1 MATRKLEVVITGD
14 ASQLN
19 KTLGN
24 IGKKSAKFGAAF
36 GASAIVASK
45 AMDGL
50 MSAGKA
56 AISEFFDAQKV
67 MAQTEAV
74 LKSTGSAANVTADQV
89 SSLAESLMKKS
100 GVDDEAIQSG
110 ENMLLTFTRIRNEV
124 GEGNDIF
131 NQATEATLDLSV
143 AMGKDMQS
151 SAILVGKALN
161 DPIKGMSALSK
172 AGIQFTEEQKDT
184 IKAMV
189 ASGNAMGAQKMILKE
204 LETQFGGSAEAAG
217 ETFSGQINI
226 AKQTA
231 LNFAGDIVGR
241 LIPVLQDLV
250 AFIRENWPRIR
261 EIIENVTRDIRAIWK
276 QWGDEIMAVVNF
288 MFPLIKGIIENA
300 LKFIQNIWN
309 LFAGILTG
317 DWDRAWKAVKAIVTS
332 ALDNVILILG
342 AVLPLLL
349 KAAKALGSA
358 ILDGIVDVVK
368 ALPGAVWNLT
378 KAIGEK
384 YVEMY
389 STVLG
394 WGFDL
399 AKKIVGGVV
408 DGLLGIGTA
417 AWNVVNNIG
426 SVLIDVRNQIIGW
439 GKGIANAIKDGIID
453 GLEGLGNLIWDKV
466 KDAWNFAKG
475 KLSSLGSLIPGQ
487 GDASDPNFNPF
498 IVPPTGAMPPGQSGN
513 MFGALE
519 SMRPYANAAAG
530 YGLTVTSGRTNHSKY
545 TASGNI
551 SDHWYGKA
559 LDVAGS
565 AAGMAGFF
573 RSLIGNPAV
582 KQAFYDPLGSIFGG
596 QQSVY
601 RQGGHDDHVHVAT
614 YDRGGVLKPGWTL
627 AHNGTG
633 RNEYVSRGGGG
644 TYVTINMPNYLGNER
659 DAARAIRDELRN
671 LDRVETGGRS
681 LNSRVTLT

>member
-1 MATRKLEVVITGD
+1 MATRKLEVIITGD
-14 ASQLN
+14 ASSLEKALG
-19 KTLGN
+19 KTQNQGRSWAKTMGKAGVAGAVLGL
-24 IGKKSAKFGAAF
+24 GAAIKI
-36 GASAIVASK
+36 GV
-45 AMDGL
+45 G
-50 MSAGKA
+50 
-56 AISEFFDAQKV
+56 EFLEAQKV

-74 LKSTGSAANVTADQV
+74 LKSTGGAANVTAEQV
-89 SSLAESLMKKS
+89 SGLAESLMKKS

-110 ENMLLTFTRIRNEV
+110 ENMLLTFTKIRNEV
-124 GEGNDIF
+124 GAGNDIF

-184 IKAMV
+184 IKALV
-189 ASGNAMGAQKMILKE
+189 ASGDAMGAQKMILKE

-217 ETFSGQINI
+217 KTFSGQMNI
-226 AKQTA
+226 AKETA
-231 LNFAGDIVGR
+231 MNFAGDIVTK
-241 LIPVLQDLV
+241 LIPVLEDLV
-250 AFIRENWPRIR
+250 AFIRTNWPKIR
-261 EIIENVTRDIRAIWK
+261 EVIENVTNDVRKLWK

-288 MFPLIKGIIENA
+288 VFPVVQKLIETTLGIIRG
-300 LKFIQNIWN
+300 FINIWVG
-309 LFAGILTG
+309 LLTG
-317 DWDRAWKAVKAIVTS
+317 DWDRAWNGLKAVVSGVLDAIE
-332 ALDNVILILG
+332 
-342 AVLPLLL
+342 LLL
-349 KAAKALGSA
+349 KTALTLLKKAALA
-358 ILDGIVDVVK
+358 IGTGIKDSVEEGVK
-368 ALPGAVWNLT
+368 GVAGLVWNLINN
-378 KAIGEK
+378 IGEK
-384 YVEMY
+384 FVEM
-389 STVLG
+389 VGEIKG
-394 WGFDL
+394 WGSD
-399 AKKIVGGVV
+399 VGNWIKQAVV
-408 DGLLGIGTA
+408 DALVGIGTA
-417 AWNVVNNIG
+417 AWGVINNIG

-466 KDAWNFAKG
+466 KDAWNFAKD
-475 KLSSLGSLIPGQ
+475 KLGSLGGILK
-487 GDASDPNFNPF
+487 GDAFDPNFNPF
-498 IVPPTGAMPPGQSGN
+498 IVPPTGTRAPISGAVDLR
-513 MFGALE
+513 GARPEL
-519 SMRPYANAAAG
+519 MPYAQAAAG
-530 YGLTVTSGRTNHSKY
+530 YGLSVTSGLRPGAI
-545 TASGNI
+545 TANGTP
-551 SDHWYGKA
+551 SDHGTGKA
-559 LDVAGS
+559 IDVAGS

-596 QQSVY
+596 RQSVY
-601 RQGGHDDHVHVAT
+601 REGGHNDHVHVAT